1 MKCKTLL
8 ALLLALALCLAPMSA
23 YAAGEAAEGT
33 ELGDKLADFTF
44 TTFDGDAYTLS
55 EVLQE
60 KDMVLINLWATWC
73 GPCEME
79 FPYMEAAY
87 EQYKDDVEIFA
98 LSVEPEDDDETLAA
112 YVESHGMTFPVG
124 RDEEGLGDIFATEG
138 IPTSLVVD
146 RNGVICAVEVGSQ
159 TAADAFPML
168 FDEFVGDDYTEP
180 NILEDG
186 FPKPPPA
193 EPTVE
198 PNDPKELA
206 EALLGECAVEVTVA
220 NPEYEYNW
228 PMTVSEDGDLACVT
242 TSNIGTDNSSSALL
256 VQFTTEENAAF
267 AVDYKLSTEDGYDTM
282 TISSDAESKTLSGEW
297 DWRTYAC
304 ALEPG
309 EHVVELSY
317 FKDEMESAGDD
328 AVWFANFRV
337 VTGDDMDEVLA
348 LMPQYPHADETTIT
362 VTDEDAKEIVFD
374 DPDGVLADNFG
385 AAQYFIVPEDGFTVT
400 ATLSEDCDPESTFF
414 SNISDNDTVPAAS
427 CVDGDVYTYE
437 AKAVDSMETTGYS
450 YGYVSLDSEEDYALV
465 VTFASE
471 ENANAF
477 LDEAELESWT
487 YADGTE
493 PSTDERA
500 AAPDSGSEES
510 ETPDGMSDYMLIFVD
525 QNDDPVEGVIANVC
539 DDEACTPM
547 TSDED
552 GIIEFTYPSFAY
564 HIQVIKVPEGYTYD
578 TSEESYLDEDG
589 GLTLFTLE
597 KE

>member
-1 MKCKTLL
+1 MKCKATL

-23 YAAGEAAEGT
+23 YAAEEGT

-44 TTFDGDAYTLS
+44 TTFDGNEYTLS

-79 FPYMEAAY
+79 FPYMQAAY

-98 LSVEPEDDDETLAA
+98 LSVEPEDTDEVLAD
-112 YVESHGMTFPVG
+112 YVQSHGMTFPVG
-124 RDEEGLGDIFATEG
+124 RDEAGLGDIFVTEG
-138 IPTSLVVD
+138 IPTSLVID
-146 RNGVICAVEVGSQ
+146 RNGVICAMEVGSQ
-159 TAADAFPML
+159 TAEDAFPML
-168 FDEFVGDDYTEP
+168 FDEFVGDDYDEP

-198 PNDPKELA
+198 PADPAELA
-206 EALLGECAVEVTVA
+206 EALLGECAVDVTVV
-220 NPEYEYNW
+220 NPEDQYNW
-228 PMTVSEDGDLACVT
+228 PMVVSEDGVT
-242 TSNIGTDNSSSALL
+242 ASNTGTDNSTSTLL
-256 VQFTTEENAAF
+256 MSFTTEEDAAF
-267 AVDYKLSTEDGYDTM
+267 AVDYKLSTEDGYDTLA
-282 TISSDAESKTLSGEW
+282 ISSDAGSKTLSGEW

-304 ALEPG
+304 ELEPG
-309 EHVVELSY
+309 EHIVELSY
-317 FKDEMESAGDD
+317 FKDEMESGGDD
-328 AVWFANFRV
+328 AVWFSNFRV
-337 VTGDDMDEVLA
+337 VTGDDVDEILA

-362 VTDEDAKEIVFD
+362 VTDEDAREIVFD

-400 ATLSEDCDPESTFF
+400 ATLGEDCDPESTFF
-414 SNISDNDTVPAAS
+414 SNVSDNDTVPAAR
-427 CVDGDVYTYE
+427 CLDGDVYTYE
-437 AKAVDSMETTGYS
+437 AKAVDSIETTGYS

-471 ENANAF
+471 ENVNAF

-500 AAPDSGSEES
+500 AAPDESSEDGEA
-510 ETPDGMSDYMLIFVD
+510 PDGMSDYMLIFVD
-525 QNDDPVEGVIANVC
+525 QDDEPVQGVIANVC
-539 DDEACTPM
+539 DDSSCTPM
-547 TSDED
+547 TSGED

-564 HIQVIKVPEGYTYD
+564 HIQIIKVPEGYSYD
-578 TSEESYLDEDG
+578 TSQESYLDAEG
-589 GLTLFTLE
+589 GMTLFTLE
-597 KE
+597 KD